1 MNHAPGI
8 INLDPCPVHLVD
20 TSTPPTAPPGTLH
33 EPTLRAVIEAIAE
46 TQSRKEAIA
55 LIESLAGRALKS
67 LDDPHLQQLF
77 GDAIE
82 GALALGYQGT
92 NAPPP
97 GHWLQRF
104 WDIGRA
110 EAKKAPSE
118 TVAAVTVSEA
128 PPAGWKSVPVQPTA
142 GIIAA
147 AAIAVWPTASA
158 ADIALAREAAP
169 LVLMQSDLAPGF
181 TVETLAAAL
190 ATMAPA
196 YRAMIAAAPLPEV
209 SAQQKGGA

>member
-20 TSTPPTAPPGTLH
+20 TSTPPMAPPGTLH

-55 LIESLAGRALKS
+55 LIESLAGRAMKS

-82 GALALGYQGT
+82 GALALGFQGT

-110 EAKKAPSE
+110 EATKA
-118 TVAAVTVSEA
+118 A
-128 PPAGWKSVPVQPTA
+128 P
-142 GIIAA
+142 
-147 AAIAVWPTASA
+147 AAIAVSEAVTDEQVVEVA
-158 ADIALAREAAP
+158 ARLGSLSLHVTRMHQLGGKTSTILEEEGVIEFGRGILALVQP
-169 LVLMQSDLAPGF
+169 SPVLS
-181 TVETLAAAL
+181 
-190 ATMAPA
+190 
-196 YRAMIAAAPLPEV
+196 
-209 SAQQKGGA
+209 KGGA